1 MLKKYSR
8 KILYNLFF
16 IFYAWLIIYFLKFK
30 DYHGLIWFSFVPVFY
45 YIYNSSI
52 SNKTIKLE
60 LFSFSLTFMVSY
72 LYGFT
77 EINTELYIL
86 IYLFMGTW
94 LYLVLY
100 LSYETIGSNFY
111 LPVVVWVLFEK
122 ILIDFLP
129 FYSMS
134 LFTVNGTYF
143 KQFASLFG
151 TSGITFIIIL
161 FNLLITRFIIKKD
174 NLKDVLFFGL
184 IFCLIISYGYFY
196 LEYEN
201 RQNYESKQ
209 ISIVQTALNNED
221 KDYYFGGPVEARELM
236 LFYEDLLENKKSDI
250 IIFPEATIKK
260 DKSADAE
267 RLFKNFP
274 DILNEEL
281 PKLSKRFNSDLI
293 VGVTD
298 SPSKKGDIIDNY
310 LVYYNKTEKDYVYRY
325 NKRLMV
331 PQYETSFKNYVKRF
345 FEEKNTDF
353 KKYKMLI
360 CYEGLFENL
369 MKKDLKNN
377 GAILVLSN
385 NNMLGKN
392 KLPDEMLKLYILRSI
407 SFKKNIVV
415 ADNWGYSVIINQNGI
430 IKGILDKYTREVLTG
445 KINIINNQS
454 FYYKYGYLFWYFN
467 ILILFYELKKSK
479 NYHLTNKI

>member
-1 MLKKYSR
+1 
-8 KILYNLFF
+8 
-16 IFYAWLIIYFLKFK
+16 
-30 DYHGLIWFSFVPVFY
+30 
-45 YIYNSSI
+45 
-52 SNKTIKLE
+52 
-60 LFSFSLTFMVSY
+60 
-72 LYGFT
+72 
-77 EINTELYIL
+77 
-86 IYLFMGTW
+86 
-94 LYLVLY
+94 
-100 LSYETIGSNFY
+100 
-111 LPVVVWVLFEK
+111 
-122 ILIDFLP
+122 
-129 FYSMS
+129 
-134 LFTVNGTYF
+134 
-143 KQFASLFG
+143 
-151 TSGITFIIIL
+151 
-161 FNLLITRFIIKKD
+161 
-174 NLKDVLFFGL
+174 
-184 IFCLIISYGYFY
+184 
-196 LEYEN
+196 
-201 RQNYESKQ
+201 
-209 ISIVQTALNNED
+209 
-221 KDYYFGGPVEARELM
+221 
-236 LFYEDLLENKKSDI
+236 
-250 IIFPEATIKK
+250 
-260 DKSADAE
+260 
-267 RLFKNFP
+267 
-274 DILNEEL
+274 
-281 PKLSKRFNSDLI
+281 
-293 VGVTD
+293 
-298 SPSKKGDIIDNY
+298 
-310 LVYYNKTEKDYVYRY
+310 
-325 NKRLMV
+325 MV